1 LKNLRFVKEY
11 ETKGVTMI
19 EVTEKAQE
27 KIDNYLQEHSIQA
40 PIRIQVAEGCCEGPY
55 LAMAV
60 DAFKEGDNSYKAN
73 GVTYVITKDL
83 IERLGRITIDFAE
96 KDGMSWFQITPENPL
111 PETQTSGDP
120 CCA

>member
-1 LKNLRFVKEY
+1 M
-11 ETKGVTMI
+11 KGVPMI
-19 EVTEKAQE
+19 EVTETAQE
-27 KIDNYLQEHSIQA
+27 KIDNYLQENSVQA

-73 GVTYVITKDL
+73 GVTYVIAKDL
-83 IERLGRITIDFAE
+83 IEQLGRIAIDFVE

-111 PETQTSGDP
+111 PETQTSADS
-120 CCA
+120 CCS